1 MRVMKIGMVWGP
13 NHVVAML
20 ADAGVFL
27 SVVEEMVGE

>member
-1 MRVMKIGMVWGP
+1 MLVMKIGMVGGP
-13 NHVVAML
+13 NHVVATP